1 MELAAAARLNQL
13 HNSKSE
19 SGLILVENR
28 QETVIGADMNMRNEG
43 WCCLDFKWETW
54 NEHILKLI
62 LWRTNNNLQMPFS
75 GDPYQRYHMEQFCFG
90 QKHLK

>member
-1 MELAAAARLNQL
+1 MELAAAAWLNQL

-43 WCCLDFKWETW
+43 CCLDFKWETW
-54 NEHILKLI
+54 NEQSEANSM
-62 LWRTNNNLQMPFS
+62 NN
-75 GDPYQRYHMEQFCFG
+75 
-90 QKHLK
+90 K